1 MPEYLPLGAALVLV
15 AFAERGWRKRPLRRE
30 TDAMACR
37 IMWTITAVG
46 LGLSLAIW
54 AAVLLIEPS
63 LFGAAMWIGGLAWLL
78 ATVATGRFAMWPV
91 AWRVADSG
99 VPGGALPAAVLW
111 GASACVWFGV
121 FRLVGAVINLATGI
135 VDIPLDA
142 LLFLLGG
149 FGVLERSRGW
159 RICLVVLWASI
170 GLVGLV
176 LMGQSLLAIGGVGRA
191 PVLRAGTSELDS
203 PGLAVVF
210 GCVLGL
216 IGLSLATTLCG
227 ASVRGWCVG
236 RTQAGNA
243 CAKCG
248 YNLKGIENKVC
259 PECGVDARPAS

>member
-1 MPEYLPLGAALVLV
+1 MIELLPLGAAFVLL
-15 AFAERGWRKRPLRRE
+15 ALAERGWRKRPFRRE
-30 TDAMACR
+30 TDAIASR

-46 LGLSLAIW
+46 LGLCLAVW
-54 AAVLLIEPS
+54 TAVMLIEPS
-63 LFGAAMWIGGLAWLL
+63 LVGATIWINGLAWLL
-78 ATVATGRFAMWPV
+78 ATAAAGRFAMWPV
-91 AWRVADSG
+91 AWRIADSG

-121 FRLVGAVINLATGI
+121 LRLVGAVVNLATGI

-142 LLFLLGG
+142 LLFLAGG
-149 FGVLERSRGW
+149 LGVLERSRGW
-159 RICLVVLWASI
+159 RIFLVVLLVWI
-170 GLVGLV
+170 GVVGLV
-176 LMGQSLLAIGGVGRA
+176 LMGKSLQAIGGMGRG
-191 PVLRAGTSELDS
+191 PVLRAGSSELDS

-216 IGLSLATTLCG
+216 TGLSLAVTLCG

-236 RTQAGNA
+236 RTRAGNA

-259 PECGVDARPAS
+259 PECGTEARPMA